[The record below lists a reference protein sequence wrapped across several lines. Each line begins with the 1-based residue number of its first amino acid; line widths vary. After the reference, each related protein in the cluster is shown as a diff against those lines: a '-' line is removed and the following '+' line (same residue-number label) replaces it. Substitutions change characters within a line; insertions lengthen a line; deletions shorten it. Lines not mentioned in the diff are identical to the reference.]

1 MAPPFSSPPTCSP
14 LVVDDG
20 RYLKAKGAQIPK
32 LIGYEAKIE
41 PMVRL
46 TLADNIPP
54 DPLMPMLMMPIVE
67 RQLHSPGTVNYI
79 APSAFGVV
87 VVV

>member
-1 MAPPFSSPPTCSP
+1 MGMTE
-14 LVVDDG
+14 V
-20 RYLKAKGAQIPK
+20 
-32 LIGYEAKIE
+32 
-41 PMVRL
+41 
-46 TLADNIPP
+46 TLARSPFRNYLVP
-54 DPLMPMLMMPIVE
+54 VE